1 MPQSSPPP
9 LLELSSKGAAASNN
23 KLVELP
29 HIQKP
34 ISQTDV
40 LQSKILKKI
49 MYRRLTIIAN
59 IFCNH
64 SVFKRKGR
72 MNKRMEKYVLWKQ
85 KWREID
91 DEGKGR
97 ETREGK

>member
-23 KLVELP
+23 KLIELP
-29 HIQKP
+29 HNQKP

-40 LQSKILKKI
+40 LRLKILKNI
-49 MYRRLTIIAN
+49 IYRRLTIIVV
-59 IFCNH
+59 IFCNY
-64 SVFKRKGR
+64 SVFERKGR
-72 MNKRMEKYVLWKQ
+72 MNKRMGKYVLWKQ

>member
-1 MPQSSPPP
+1 
-9 LLELSSKGAAASNN
+9 
-23 KLVELP
+23 
-29 HIQKP
+29 
-34 ISQTDV
+34 
-40 LQSKILKKI
+40 
-49 MYRRLTIIAN
+49 MYRRLTIIAI
-59 IFCNH
+59 IFCNY